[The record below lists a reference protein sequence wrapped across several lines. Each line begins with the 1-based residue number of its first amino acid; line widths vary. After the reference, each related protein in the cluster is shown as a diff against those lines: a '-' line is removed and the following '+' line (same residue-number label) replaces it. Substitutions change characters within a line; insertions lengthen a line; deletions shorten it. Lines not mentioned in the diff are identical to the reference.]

1 MVRSLTGKAVRG
13 VPSTLVRAVVLAA
26 VVLAMA
32 ATAIVL
38 FGTGGG
44 DYRVTGTFTNAAQI
58 VAGNPVQTGGVTIG
72 SVKDVALGP
81 DGRAVLELS
90 VDEDHAPLPNGT
102 RASIRQSSL
111 SGIANR
117 YVDLTFPAGGGARGT
132 IADGGRISADRTLT
146 QVDLDEVF
154 NTLDAP
160 TRRSLE
166 QLLTR
171 GAQSVD
177 GRGQDVGRALEY
189 LDPALSTTSRLFN
202 EASRETP
209 NLRASLRNSARLV
222 TALSERDADLA
233 ALIGDLST
241 TTRALGSQKDALAD
255 SVGLLP
261 PVLRR
266 ANTSF
271 VNLRLALD
279 DVDPLVDATKP
290 LLPKLRPV
298 FAETRALASDS
309 KPALRDLRTA
319 LSRPG
324 RANDLL
330 ELLADVPPLADV
342 AVTTKER
349 SVAPGGRRV
358 GVGRTP
364 GSFPQTTSALK
375 AATPVIAFGRPYTTD
390 FLGWLDDFST
400 TGGFYDALGASTRVF
415 ISLAENTTGGPPKRE
430 QFRRCPGGADVPAR
444 DGSNVLSA
452 EEQKALNCT
461 ESDRAIR

>member
-1 MVRSLTGKAVRG
+1 M
-13 VPSTLVRAVVLAA
+13 VRAVVAA
-26 VVLAMA
+26 VVVLAMA

-44 DYRVTGTFTNAAQI
+44 GYTVSGSFVNAAQI
-58 VAGNPVQTGGVTIG
+58 VKGNPVQSGGVTIG
-72 SVKDVALGP
+72 SVKQVELGQ

-90 VDEDHAPLPNGT
+90 VDKDHAPLPAGT
-102 RASIRQSSL
+102 RAAIRQSSL

-117 YVDLTFPAGGGARGT
+117 YVSLTVPPRRGGGAT
-132 IADGGRISADRTLT
+132 IPDGGDIPSDRTLT

-154 NTLDAP
+154 NTLDPP

-166 QLLTR
+166 RLLRR
-171 GAQSVD
+171 GATSVG
-177 GRGQDVGRALEY
+177 GRGEDVGRALEY
-189 LDPALSTTSRLFN
+189 LDPALSTTGRLFR
-202 EASRETP
+202 EASRDGP

-222 TALSERDADLA
+222 TTLSERDTQLA

-241 TTRALGSQKDALAD
+241 TTRALGSQKSALAE

-266 ANTSF
+266 ANTTF

-279 DVDPLVDATKP
+279 DVDPLVNATKP

-298 FAETRALASDS
+298 FAQTRGLAADS
-309 KPALRDLRTA
+309 RPALRDLRVA
-319 LSRPG
+319 LNRPG
-324 RANDLL
+324 KGNDLL
-330 ELLADVPPLADV
+330 ELLADTPPLADI
-342 AVTTKER
+342 AVTTKSR

-364 GSFPQTTSALK
+364 GAFPQTTSALK
-375 AATPVIAFGRPYTTD
+375 KATPVIGFGRPYTTD

-430 QFRRCPGGADVPAR
+430 QFRRCPGGAEVPAR

-461 ESDRAIR
+461 ESDRAVR

>member
-1 MVRSLTGKAVRG
+1 MLAV
-13 VPSTLVRAVVLAA
+13 VVLA
-26 VVLAMA
+26 VA

-44 DYRVTGTFTNAAQI
+44 GYTVTGTFTNAAQI
-58 VAGNPVQTGGVTIG
+58 VKGNPVQTGGVTIG
-72 SVKDVALGP
+72 SVQDVDLAD
-81 DGRAVLELS
+81 DGRAVVEMS
-90 VDEDHAPLPNGT
+90 VDEDHSPLPSGT
-102 RASIRQSSL
+102 RAAIRQSSL

-117 YVDLTFPAGGGARGT
+117 YVDLTFPAGRAGGGT
-132 IADGGRISADRTLT
+132 IDDGGKIVADRTLT

-166 QLLTR
+166 NLLIR
-171 GAQSVD
+171 GSASIR
-177 GRGQDVGRALEY
+177 GRGDDVGRALEY

-202 EASRETP
+202 EASRDTP
-209 NLRASLRNSARLV
+209 TLRASLKNSARLV
-222 TALSERDADLA
+222 TALSERDSELA
-233 ALIGDLST
+233 ALVGDLST
-241 TTRALGSQKDALAD
+241 TTRALGSQKSALAE

-261 PVLRR
+261 PALRQ

-279 DVDPLVDATKP
+279 DVDPLVNATKP

-298 FAETRALASDS
+298 FAATRQLAADS
-309 KPALRDLRTA
+309 RPALRDLRVA

-324 RANDLL
+324 PGNDLL
-330 ELLADVPPLADV
+330 ELLGDVPPLADV

-349 SVAPGGRRV
+349 SIAPGGRRV
-358 GVGRTP
+358 AVGRTP
-364 GSFPQTTSALK
+364 GAFPQTSTALK
-375 AATPVIAFGRPYTTD
+375 AATPVIGFARPYTTD

-400 TGGFYDALGASTRVF
+400 TGGFFDALGASTRVF

-430 QFRRCPGGADVPAR
+430 QFRRCPGGAEVPAR

-452 EEQKALNCT
+452 EEQQALNCT
-461 ESDRAIR
+461 ESHRAIR

>member
-1 MVRSLTGKAVRG
+1 MRSLTGKAVRG
-13 VPSTLVRAVVLAA
+13 VPSTVVRAVVLAA
-26 VVLAMA
+26 VVVAMA

-72 SVKDVALGP
+72 SVKDVALGD
-81 DGRAVLELS
+81 DGRAVVELS
-90 VDEDHAPLPNGT
+90 VDEGHSPLPNGT
-102 RASIRQSSL
+102 RAAIRQSSL

-117 YVDLTFPAGGGARGT
+117 YVDLTFPAGGKDRGT

-171 GAQSVD
+171 GAESVN
-177 GRGQDVGRALEY
+177 GRGEDVGRALEY
-189 LDPALSTTSRLFN
+189 LDPALSTTGRLFD
-202 EASRETP
+202 EASRDTP

-222 TALSERDADLA
+222 TALGERDTELA

-241 TTRALGSQKDALAD
+241 TTRALGSQKGALAE

-279 DVDPLVDATKP
+279 DVDPLVNATKP
-290 LLPKLRPV
+290 LLPKLRPT
-298 FAETRALASDS
+298 FAATRRLAADSRPALA
-309 KPALRDLRTA
+309 DLRTA

-324 RANDLL
+324 ANNDLL
-330 ELLADVPPLADV
+330 ELMRDIPPLADV
-342 AVTTKER
+342 AVTTKDR
-349 SVAPGGRRV
+349 TVAPGRRNV
-358 GVGRTP
+358 SVGRTT
-364 GSFPQTTSALK
+364 GAFPQTAAGLK
-375 AATPVIAFGRPYTTD
+375 AATPVIGFGRPYTTD

-415 ISLAENTTGGPPKRE
+415 ISVSENTTGGPPKRE

-452 EEQKALNCT
+452 TEQRELNCT
-461 ESDRAIR
+461 ESHRAIR

>member
-1 MVRSLTGKAVRG
+1 MRG
-13 VPSTLVRAVVLAA
+13 VPSSLVRAVVLAA

-32 ATAIVL
+32 VTAMVL

-44 DYRVTGTFTNAAQI
+44 DYTVSGTFVNAAQI
-58 VAGNPVQTGGVTIG
+58 VKGNPVQSGGVAIG
-72 SVKDVALGP
+72 SVKEVALGP
-81 DGRAVLELS
+81 DGRAVLKLAL
-90 VDEDHAPLPNGT
+90 DQDHSPLPVGT
-102 RASIRQSSL
+102 RAAIRQSSL

-117 YVDLTFPAGGGARGT
+117 YVDLTFPAGRGGGRT
-132 IADGGRISADRTLT
+132 IADGGVISADRTRT

-154 NTLDAP
+154 NTLDPP

-166 QLLTR
+166 ALLRR
-171 GAQSVD
+171 GATSVG

-189 LDPALSTTSRLFN
+189 LDPALSTTGRLFD
-202 EASRETP
+202 EASRDTP
-209 NLRASLRNSARLV
+209 TLRASLRNSARLV
-222 TALSERDADLA
+222 TTLSERDTELA

-241 TTRALGSQKDALAD
+241 TTRALGSQKSALAE

-290 LLPKLRPV
+290 LLPTLRPV
-298 FAETRALASDS
+298 FAETRRLAADS
-309 KPALRDLRTA
+309 RPALRDLRVA
-319 LSRPG
+319 LRRPG
-324 RANDLL
+324 PRNDLL
-330 ELLADVPPLADV
+330 ELLADTPPLADI
-342 AVTTKER
+342 AVTTKQR
-349 SVAPGGRRV
+349 SVAPGGRSLS
-358 GVGRTP
+358 VGRTP
-364 GSFPQTTSALK
+364 GAFGQTSTALK
-375 AATPVIAFGRPYTTD
+375 KATPVIAFGRPYTTD

-430 QFRRCPGGADVPAR
+430 QFRRCPGGAEVPAR

-452 EEQKALNCT
+452 AEQQALNCT
-461 ESDRAIR
+461 ESDRAVR